1 MKTNNHNKQLYRD
14 MQEAPDKYSDQEIE
28 AMMDDLDQVPDVDE
42 AWQQFAQHHLPL
54 VRPMHTWRKVA
65 AILIGILTLSG
76 ITIASVHI
84 VRQSQHEEQP
94 AVVVEESQ
102 SGIIESQTL
111 PADTIVKTEPV
122 VFDNVPLDS
131 IAKDIAT
138 YHHLD
143 VDLQN
148 ERQRVGASA
157 GMQASQL
164 RFYFVWNQEESLQ
177 EVIEKLNMF
186 EQVNLAVEDG
196 KLIVR

>member
-1 MKTNNHNKQLYRD
+1 MKTNDHNKQLYRD

-28 AMMDDLDQVPDVDE
+28 AMMDDLDQVPDADE
-42 AWQQFAQHHLPL
+42 AWQQFAQQHISS

-65 AILIGILTLSG
+65 AILIGILAISG
-76 ITIASVHI
+76 ITIAAVHI
-84 VRQSQHEEQP
+84 VHQSHHEECPVTQVEK
-94 AVVVEESQ
+94 AVT
-102 SGIIESQTL
+102 ISQTL
-111 PADTIVKTEPV
+111 PTDTIVKTEPV
-122 VFDNVPLDS
+122 VFDNVTLDS

-164 RFYFVWNQEESLQ
+164 RFYFVWNQDDSLQ

-196 KLIVR
+196 KLMVR